1 MALSVEVDIVGGCIA
16 EAKAQKAVSG
26 GVEVGRWWVGQ
37 GDLRGQLLQPCLHW
51 PLHSP
56 WEALAPNSKPG
67 SAL

>member
-37 GDLRGQLLQPCLHW
+37 GDLRGAAAT
-51 PLHSP
+51 
-56 WEALAPNSKPG
+56 ALSSLAVAQSLG
-67 SAL
+67 SIGS